1 MPPDVKRMMN
11 PKPIQQA
18 KSADLRGTW
27 PALLR
32 AAQRARLLAA
42 QTGTAV
48 VVERDGVLHHI
59 YPNLPPA
66 QQTPEAAQIA
76 TAPQPEDAPP
86 VS

>member
-1 MPPDVKRMMN
+1 MN

-18 KSADLRGTW
+18 KSASLRGTW

-66 QQTPEAAQIA
+66 QQTPGAAQIA
-76 TAPQPEDAPP
+76 TAPQQPEGAPP

>member
-1 MPPDVKRMMN
+1 MN

-18 KSADLRGTW
+18 KSADLRGAW
-27 PALLR
+27 PALQR

-59 YPNLPPA
+59 YPSLPPA
-66 QQTPEAAQIA
+66 QQTTEAVQEN
-76 TAPQPEDAPP
+76 T
-86 VS
+86 

>member
-1 MPPDVKRMMN
+1 MN
-11 PKPIQQA
+11 PKPIHLA
-18 KSADLRGTW
+18 KSATLRGSW
-27 PALLR
+27 PALQR

-59 YPNLPPA
+59 YPSLPPT
-66 QQTPEAAQIA
+66 QQTPEAAQNA
-76 TAPQPEDAPP
+76 AAPQPEGAPP